1 MGGGSS
7 GGRGGATGTE
17 RHHLFDGLRGIA
29 ALGVALFHL
38 GPGAGLAIMPA
49 GYLAV
54 DFFFL
59 LSGFVITRAYGARL
73 NAGLGLR
80 PFFALRLA
88 RLYPVFAIGILFGVP
103 MLFVMA
109 QKASPA
115 VGAGGTA
122 LALAANLALLPAPGG
137 FATLFPGNLVC
148 WSLMLEIAIN
158 LAFAAGGH
166 RLPSGALL
174 LFAGLAAVGLA
185 MSATAFGT
193 VNGGAYRSD
202 AVLGVWRVCFA
213 FPLGVVIGRLR
224 TPVARPGQS
233 AFAVLAALAVAL
245 ALPLPVGEALIIEM
259 ALVLMVF
266 PLLLWWA
273 AGVEL
278 PEAGRGVFGWLGKLS
293 YPLYAVHFPLLLV
306 LFALSARGLPPWL
319 VLGLGLG
326 AALLLANF
334 VAQRLEPAGRRR
346 LQALLLPQV
355 AP

>member
-1 MGGGSS
+1 MGGSS
-7 GGRGGATGTE
+7 AGTT
-17 RHHLFDGLRGIA
+17 RHHLFDGLRGVA

-38 GPGAGLAIMPA
+38 GPGAGLSIMPA

-59 LSGFVITRAYGARL
+59 LSGFVLTRAYGARL
-73 NAGLGLR
+73 RAGLGFR

-88 RLYPVFAIGILFGVP
+88 RLYPVFAIGILLGVP
-103 MLFVMA
+103 MLWVMA

-115 VGAGGTA
+115 VGAGGAA
-122 LALAANLALLPAPGG
+122 LALVANLALLPAPGG
-137 FATLFPGNLVC
+137 FAMLFPGNLVC

-166 RLPSGALL
+166 RLPNGALL
-174 LFAGLAAVGLA
+174 AFAGLAAVGLA
-185 MSATAFGT
+185 VSATAFGT

-202 AVLGVWRVCFA
+202 AMLGVWRVCLA

-224 TPVARPGQS
+224 TPVARPGRR

-245 ALPLPVGEALIIEM
+245 ALPLPVGQALGVEL
-259 ALVLMVF
+259 ALVLLGF

-278 PEAGRGVFGWLGKLS
+278 PDGGRRLFGWLGRIS
-293 YPLYAVHFPLLLV
+293 YPLYAVHFPLLLLV
-306 LFALSARGLPPWL
+306 FGLCGRGWPAWL
-319 VLGLGLG
+319 VLASGLGG
-326 AALLLANF
+326 ALLLANF
-334 VAQRLEPAGRRR
+334 VAVRLEPAGRRR
-346 LQALLLPQV
+346 LQALLLP
-355 AP
+355 